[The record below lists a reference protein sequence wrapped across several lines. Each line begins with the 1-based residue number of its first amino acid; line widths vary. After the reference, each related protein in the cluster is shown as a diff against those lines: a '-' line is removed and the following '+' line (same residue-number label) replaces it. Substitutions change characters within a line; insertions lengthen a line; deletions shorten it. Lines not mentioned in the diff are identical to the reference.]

1 MDRKTLIL
9 GGFGAAC
16 WGGAYILM
24 IWHGLAEQTY
34 AVPFISIC
42 ANLSWEF
49 IFGFVRPLENRAQRA
64 INIIWFMMDVLIA
77 AAYLMYGAQEFTT
90 LLPAAFFLPSFLLT
104 TGICLALI
112 YTSISE
118 FGDTNGRYSAFIID
132 ALMAMLFN
140 AMLLWRGSIQGQSLY
155 IAVLKLIGSSAYG
168 AVFYRFYP
176 RSRFLLVLFV
186 LSFAF
191 NLVYVVLYWWLATAS
206 GVDPLL
212 RF

>member
-1 MDRKTLIL
+1 MDYKTLIL
-9 GGFGAAC
+9 GGLGAVC

-24 IWHGLAEQTY
+24 IWHGFAEQTY

-49 IFGFVRPLENRAQRA
+49 IFGFLRPLENRAQRA

-77 AAYLMYGAQEFTT
+77 ATYLMYGAEEFPE
-90 LLPAAFFLPSFLLT
+90 LLPASFFLPSFILT
-104 TGICLALI
+104 TAICFALI
-112 YTSISE
+112 YSSIFE
-118 FGDTNGRYSAFIID
+118 FGDTNGRYSAFVID
-132 ALMAMLFN
+132 ALMALLFN
-140 AMLLWRGSIQGQSLY
+140 ALLLWRGSIQGQSLY
-155 IAVLKLIGSSAYG
+155 IAVLKLVGSTAYG

-176 RSRFLLVLFV
+176 NSRFLLALFM

-191 NLVYVVLYWWLATAS
+191 NLVYVILYWWLAVAS
-206 GVDPLL
+206 GVNPLL